1 MHLAETLL
9 DLIVMRQL
17 SNQVQGL
24 LSEELQRC
32 DVLTNNTR
40 SRHGEARLSVSGVLW
55 VLLKL
60 SLLLLLLLLL

>member
-1 MHLAETLL
+1 MHLVETLL

-24 LSEELQRC
+24 LSEELQRY
-32 DVLTNNTR
+32 DMLINNIQSR
-40 SRHGEARLSVSGVLW
+40 SGEAYLLVSGVLW

>member
-1 MHLAETLL
+1 MHLVETLL

-24 LSEELQRC
+24 LSEEPQRC
-32 DVLTNNTR
+32 DVLTNNVQ
-40 SRHGEARLSVSGVLW
+40 SRHGEARLLVSGVLW

>member
-1 MHLAETLL
+1 MHLVETLL

-24 LSEELQRC
+24 LSEELQRY
-32 DVLTNNTR
+32 DMLINNIQ
-40 SRHGEARLSVSGVLW
+40 SRYGEAYLLVSGVLW